1 MPRSIALA
9 LCRSLT
15 RATLA
20 LIVKTFSAAAQTSMP
35 SAAGLAKQNTID
47 RQIIPVTVRYLVD
60 DRRVLLGAAPPSV
73 NAATTLFR
81 VRVEAGHE
89 Q

>member
-1 MPRSIALA
+1 MAETPKRPAM
-9 LCRSLT
+9 T
-15 RATLA
+15 QPLA
-20 LIVKTFSAAAQTSMP
+20 LIVKAFPAAAQTSMP
-35 SAAGLAKQNTID
+35 SAAGLAEQNTIN

-60 DRRVLLGAAPPSV
+60 DYRFLLGVARPSV